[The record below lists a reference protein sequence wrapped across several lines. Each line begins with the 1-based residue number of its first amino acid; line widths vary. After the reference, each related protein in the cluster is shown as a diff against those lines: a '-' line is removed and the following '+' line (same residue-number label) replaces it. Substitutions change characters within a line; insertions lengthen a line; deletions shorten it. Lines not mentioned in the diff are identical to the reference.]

1 MHGCQT
7 LQSCVSYSDYITV
20 ASDHKAHLSFINI
33 VMTYLVSGLV
43 RSRAGNVFILAR
55 HATFC
60 VFTSLRLMGPLPS
73 DKYLSFFGVIK
84 SAFEAQ
90 QDKKGEL
97 SKVSDGPCVF
107 CG

>member
-1 MHGCQT
+1 M
-7 LQSCVSYSDYITV
+7 
-20 ASDHKAHLSFINI
+20 
-33 VMTYLVSGLV
+33 
-43 RSRAGNVFILAR
+43 FILER
-55 HATFC
+55 HATCC

-97 SKVSDGPCVF
+97 SKVSGWRGFP
-107 CG
+107 GEEM

>member
-1 MHGCQT
+1 MVVKHCKVACLIRIT
-7 LQSCVSYSDYITV
+7 LLLL
-20 ASDHKAHLSFINI
+20 SDHKAHLSFINI
-33 VMTYLVSGLV
+33 VMTYL
-43 RSRAGNVFILAR
+43 SRAGNVFILER
-55 HATFC
+55 HATC
-60 VFTSLRLMGPLPS
+60 VFTSLRLMVPLPS